1 MNQNSFS
8 DILLTAVVC
17 IVFPV
22 LIPVAILV
30 AGYVAI
36 GKTRSGITEG
46 PEDYEA

>member
-1 MNQNSFS
+1 MNPNSFS